1 LNAKHNE
8 LERRCVMIM
17 MPRIEL
23 GEGGMREIDR
33 RERSKECITHST
45 TSDVGADCRFY
56 AAGHHDGCPSSSAD
70 AAVTKMALGSVRLS
84 RNGDELEK
92 S

>member
-8 LERRCVMIM
+8 LERRCVVIM

-23 GEGGMREIDR
+23 GDGGMREIDR
-33 RERSKECITHST
+33 RERSKECIN

-56 AAGHHDGCPSSSAD
+56 AAGYHDGSSSSSAD
-70 AAVTKMALGSVRLS
+70 VAGTKMAFGHVRLS
-84 RNGDELEK
+84 RY
-92 S
+92 